1 MAFSSR
7 KKICKYCENKKNT
20 IDYKD
25 YKNLKRSIT
34 EQGKIIPRRVT
45 GTCAKHQRE
54 LVQAIKR
61 ARNIALLP
69 YSYDVTNN

>member
-7 KKICKYCENKKNT
+7 KQICKYCENKKNT

-45 GTCAKHQRE
+45 GTCSKHQRE
-54 LVQAIKR
+54 LVKAIKR

-69 YSYDVTNN
+69 YSYDVTQN

>member
-1 MAFSSR
+1 MAFTSR
-7 KKICKYCENKKNT
+7 RKICKYCENKNLE

-25 YKNLKRSIT
+25 YKNLKKSIT

-54 LVQAIKR
+54 LVKAIKR

-69 YSYDVTNN
+69 YSYDVTQN

>member
-1 MAFSSR
+1 MAFTSR
-7 KKICKYCENKKNT
+7 KKICKYCENKKIR

-54 LVQAIKR
+54 LVTAIKR

-69 YSYDVTNN
+69 YSYDVIQN

>member
-1 MAFSSR
+1 MAFTSR
-7 KKICKYCENKKNT
+7 KKICKYCENKNSK

-25 YKNLKRSIT
+25 YKNLKRAIM

-54 LVQAIKR
+54 LVKAIKR

-69 YSYDVTNN
+69 YSYDVTQN

>member
-7 KKICKYCENKKNT
+7 KTICKYCENRKNT

-25 YKNLKRSIT
+25 YKNLKRAIS

-69 YSYDVTNN
+69 YSYDATQN

>member
-1 MAFSSR
+1 MAFTSR
-7 KKICKYCENKKNT
+7 RKICKYCENKNLK

-25 YKNLKRSIT
+25 YKNLKKSIT

-54 LVQAIKR
+54 LVKAIKR

-69 YSYDVTNN
+69 YSYDVTQN